1 MRYGVRSLCVLGLVC
16 CLVGSVC
23 AVSDSTD
30 PIEDSYVESTVPQV
44 ALDDSTIAAIVDGL
58 SVGLS
63 GDDAVDPDAEPT
75 EPPQVELTP
84 EAVEALGDAVGVA
97 VSEALE
103 AAESAEADTP
113 ISYASTGISGGYY
126 FVCDCALGTDVKFW
140 IPADFAVDALA
151 LDDNGIVNMTN
162 STVYLM
168 PDPDSGLSDYT
179 IYASRFGHF
188 QYRRTNYDY
197 QDLRIRNITDT
208 NITFLDDT
216 QPRISDQVQFAVI
229 LAVLLLGFL
238 MLVFIKR
245 G

>member
-1 MRYGVRSLCVLGLVC
+1 MKYERYALCVVGLLC
-16 CLVGSVC
+16 CLVIPAHALTPGP
-23 AVSDSTD
+23 TD
-30 PIEDSYVESTVPQV
+30 PDPSESIATTPDV
-44 ALDDSTIAAIVDGL
+44 ALDDDTTLPVVDDFSDYIGDGYDDSG
-58 SVGLS
+58 SVLPS
-63 GDDAVDPDAEPT
+63 DNA
-75 EPPQVELTP
+75 QVELAP
-84 EAVEALGDAVGVA
+84 ESVQAVADAVGDA

-103 AAESAEADTP
+103 TADTGADAP
-113 ISYASTGISGGYY
+113 TAYASTGISGGYY
-126 FVCDCALGTDVKFW
+126 FVCDCALGTGVKFW

-197 QDLRIRNITDT
+197 QDLRVRNITDT

-216 QPRISDQVQFAVI
+216 QPRISDQVQFAVL